1 MLCIPLLFLNSCLT
15 VYEKYTL
22 NRDGSGAMEYII
34 DMSELHSMMQAFSDS
49 SGEGTNPMEIA
60 QSFKEILPGL
70 QDIPGI
76 TNVRLTGDADDYIY
90 GIKYDFRDQDAL
102 NHAMAVILGSSDTTG
117 IRYVEIKKKR
127 FIRYPLT
134 SDEITGND
142 LFAGQDSSSN
152 SLAQKILDEMFYNI
166 SVTFPKRVK
175 KVESMAE
182 TTQDKN
188 NTVTVRATFSQIL
201 NNSEFLRTE
210 IKTR

>member
-1 MLCIPLLFLNSCLT
+1 MKKLHLLVMLCIPLLFLSSCLT

-49 SGEGTNPMEIA
+49 SGEGTNPLEID
-60 QSFKEILPGL
+60 QSFREILPGL
-70 QDIPGI
+70 KDIPGI

-90 GIKYDFRDQDAL
+90 GIKYDFGDQDAL

-127 FIRYPLT
+127 FIRYSLT

-142 LFAGQDSSSN
+142 LFAGQDSSTN

-182 TTQDKN
+182 TTQDKDKYCHRQGN
-188 NTVTVRATFSQIL
+188 IQPDP
-201 NNSEFLRTE
+201 E
-210 IKTR
+210 